1 MFSIETDRLLLRDFG
16 PDDFEAFYE
25 TSNDPAYR
33 RYYAEQETTRTYW
46 EEIFDRIQAGS
57 EAAERTIYQLA
68 VCLQN
73 GELIGTCG
81 VRIESLEHQQASFG
95 CAIAQPYWGEGYAY
109 EASRSLIGYGFSSLP
124 VQRVYAETVSEN
136 VRARAL
142 AARLGMRLEGEL
154 RQHKF
159 FKGRWWNTVIYAV
172 LKEEW
177 HAYVGI

>member
-1 MFSIETDRLLLRDFG
+1 MFSIETERLKLRDFN
-16 PDDFEAFYE
+16 PDDFEAFYA
-25 TSNDPAYR
+25 TSNDPIYR
-33 RYYAEQETTRTYW
+33 RYYAEHETTRTFW
-46 EEIFDRIQAGS
+46 KEIFGRILAGTGAADRT
-57 EAAERTIYQLA
+57 RYQLA
-68 VCLQN
+68 ICLQD

-95 CAIAQPYWGEGYAY
+95 CAIGRAYWGQGYAF
-109 EASRSLIGYGFSSLP
+109 EASRSIIGYGFSSLP
-124 VQRVYAETVSEN
+124 VQRVYAETISEN

-177 HAYVGI
+177 HEYPDI